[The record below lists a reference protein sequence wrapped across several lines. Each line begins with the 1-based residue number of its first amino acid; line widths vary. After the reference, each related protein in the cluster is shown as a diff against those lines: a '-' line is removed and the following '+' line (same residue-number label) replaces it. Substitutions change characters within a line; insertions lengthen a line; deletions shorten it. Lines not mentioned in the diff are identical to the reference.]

1 MNPNENSQPSRV
13 DAVWKHMVG
22 MFGGDAVERKY
33 GKLPPPEW
41 KVMLSRLNQ
50 FEVDRGV
57 RRLAYS
63 GKPHVP
69 SLPEFTKLCRAVAED
84 ELDEGPH
91 RAALPNPD
99 AFTGDEW
106 DIEANQRLLKHITTT
121 LATKA
126 NAMGEVPKIQREY
139 VNGKFSALKSVPSPQ
154 QIQTTAVL
162 VGYKKAWAQDMRE
175 WGVDTTTGEVL
186 KPTTAEREKA
196 WNSGMQRAMAEIAGM
211 LA

>member
-1 MNPNENSQPSRV
+1 MNPNENSQPSRA

-33 GKLPPPEW
+33 GKLPPAEW
-41 KVMLSRLNQ
+41 KAMVSRLKE
-50 FEVDRGV
+50 FEIDRGI

-69 SLPEFTKLCRAVAED
+69 SLPEFTKLCRMVADD
-84 ELDEGPH
+84 EVDEGPQ
-91 RAALPNPD
+91 RIALPNPD

-106 DIEANQRLLKHITTT
+106 DIESNQRLLKHITTL
-121 LATKA
+121 LAKKA

-139 VNGKFSALKSVPSPQ
+139 VKGKFVALKSVPSAQ
-154 QIQTTAVL
+154 QIETTAVL
-162 VGYKKAWAQDMRE
+162 VAYKKAWAQDMRE
-175 WGVDTTTGEVL
+175 WGVDEATGEVL
-186 KPTTAEREKA
+186 KPTTAERETT
-196 WNSGMQRAMAEIAGM
+196 WNSCMQRAMAEIAGL